1 MMMGAET
8 KRILIITGEASGDLH
23 GAHLA
28 QALKALDPSLS
39 ILGVGGARMRA
50 AGVRLLGGI
59 AQLDVIGL
67 IGPRA
72 LRALARRVLAL
83 RRCPP
88 RAGVRLGVLPD
99 Q

>member
-1 MMMGAET
+1 MGAET

-50 AGVRLLGGI
+50 AGRDGRGVPPSFWARL
-59 AQLDVIGL
+59 
-67 IGPRA
+67 
-72 LRALARRVLAL
+72 
-83 RRCPP
+83 PP
-88 RAGVRLGVLPD
+88 ATYSMEKYDRPSCSPTS
-99 Q
+99 